1 MKRVINASEA
11 PAAVGPYVHAVE
23 VGEMIFTSGQIG
35 LDSVSGELKEGIEEQ
50 THQVFRNLQAVL
62 KAADSDFDHVV
73 KTMVFLDDINDFAT
87 VNEIY
92 AGYFKN
98 EFPARSCVEAS
109 KLPKGALI
117 EIEVIAIKKKDE

>member
-35 LDSVSGELKEGIEEQ
+35 LDPVSGELKEGIEEQ